1 MTSAIA
7 TALTPLLLV
16 SLMATT
22 SVTSFAQSTQ
32 ANPRAD
38 QPDVH
43 RGMLH
48 HGDHDPARRQQKM
61 AQRQAEF
68 KAKLQLNASQEGAW
82 NAFAASM
89 TPPTWS
95 GQDRA
100 AMRAEMEK
108 LPTPERIDRMKA
120 LRAQRNAEMDQRA
133 DAAKTFY
140 ATLNVDQKKV
150 FDAQPMRGGHGRG
163 HAGGGH
169 GGDHDRG

>member
-16 SLMATT
+16 SLMATA
-22 SVTSFAQSTQ
+22 SVTSFAQSTP

-48 HGDHDPARRQQKM
+48 HGDHDPAKRQEKI

-68 KAKLQLNASQEGAW
+68 KARLQLNASQEAAW

-89 TPPTWS
+89 TAPAKM
-95 GQDRA
+95 GHDHA
-100 AMRAEMEK
+100 AQRAEMEK
-108 LPTPERIDRMKA
+108 LTTPERIDRMKA
-120 LRAQRNAEMDQRA
+120 LRARRNAEMDQRA
-133 DAAKTFY
+133 DAAKSLY
-140 ATLNVDQKKV
+140 ATLNADQKKV
-150 FDAQPMRGGHGRG
+150 FDAQPMRGGHG
-163 HAGGGH
+163 GGH
-169 GGDHDRG
+169 WGDHRRG

>member
-16 SLMATT
+16 SLMATA
-22 SVTSFAQSTQ
+22 SATSFAQSTP
-32 ANPRAD
+32 ANPGAD
-38 QPDVH
+38 QPGAH
-43 RGMLH
+43 RGML

-61 AQRQAEF
+61 AQRQADF
-68 KAKLQLNASQEGAW
+68 KARLQLNASQEAAW
-82 NAFAASM
+82 SAFAASV

-108 LPTPERIDRMKA
+108 LSTPERIDRMKA

-133 DAAKTFY
+133 DAAKSLY
-140 ATLNVDQKKV
+140 ATLNADQKKV
-150 FDAQPMRGGHGRG
+150 FDAQPMRGGHG
-163 HAGGGH
+163 GGH
-169 GGDHDRG
+169 WGDHRRG